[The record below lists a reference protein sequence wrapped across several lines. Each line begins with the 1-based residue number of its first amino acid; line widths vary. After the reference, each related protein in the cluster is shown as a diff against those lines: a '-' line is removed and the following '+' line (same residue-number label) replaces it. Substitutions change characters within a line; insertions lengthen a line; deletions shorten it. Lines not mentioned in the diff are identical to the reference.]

1 MKTLATCNPKEFL
14 IQSNKIRKS
23 VASWLSLTQVLEIR
37 QRHPEIMEFD
47 TEEQKQEAIME
58 QVQKNLSDMLDAV
71 LGEYPEETA
80 ELLGLMCFVDPKDL
94 DKHTMIEFLPAVT
107 ELIRSP
113 EIINFFISLAQLGK
127 RDISSIAKV

>member
-1 MKTLATCNPKEFL
+1 
-14 IQSNKIRKS
+14 
-23 VASWLSLTQVLEIR
+23 
-37 QRHPEIMEFD
+37 
-47 TEEQKQEAIME
+47 
-58 QVQKNLSDMLDAV
+58 MLDAV

>member
-58 QVQKNLSDMLDAV
+58 R
-71 LGEYPEETA
+71 A
-80 ELLGLMCFVDPKDL
+80 EKPLRY
-94 DKHTMIEFLPAVT
+94 A
-107 ELIRSP
+107 
-113 EIINFFISLAQLGK
+113 
-127 RDISSIAKV
+127 